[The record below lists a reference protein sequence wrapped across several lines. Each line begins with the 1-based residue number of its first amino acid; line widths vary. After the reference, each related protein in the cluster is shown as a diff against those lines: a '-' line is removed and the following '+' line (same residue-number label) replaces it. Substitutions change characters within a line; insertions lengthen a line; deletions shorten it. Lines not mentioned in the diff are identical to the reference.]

1 LQPLIKI
8 YNFQPKII
16 SLPEIIDREGNNWKM
31 TAYEVIKKSLPSFI
45 HIENGII
52 SIFPTSKSAG
62 KNIIKIDLTDTYY
75 STSSY
80 KITIDIAKDG
90 IGYLSN

>member
-16 SLPEIIDREGNNWKM
+16 SLPEIIEKEGNHWKM
-31 TAYEVIKKSLPSFI
+31 TAYEVNTKSLPSFI
-45 HIENGII
+45 HIQNGII
-52 SIFPTSKSAG
+52 SIFPTFKSAG
-62 KNIIKIDLTDTYY
+62 KHIIKIDLTDTYQ

-80 KITIDIAKDG
+80 KITIDIAKDD